1 LLLKI
6 QSLFYGVRVLTKKST
21 TESVIYSVQS
31 LKELND
37 VIVPQFD
44 NYPPLGLTK
53 KRADFIL
60 FKEVLELMNT
70 REHHTMEGLA
80 KIVNIKASMNKGLS
94 EQLKEQFLDVVP
106 VQRPIVEI
114 SQFHVSNPS

>member
-1 LLLKI
+1 
-6 QSLFYGVRVLTKKST
+6 
-21 TESVIYSVQS
+21 
-31 LKELND
+31 

-44 NYPPLGLTK
+44 KYPLLTK
-53 KRADFIL
+53 KRAEFIL

>member
-1 LLLKI
+1 M
-6 QSLFYGVRVLTKKST
+6 
-21 TESVIYSVQS
+21 
-31 LKELND
+31 
-37 VIVPQFD
+37 IVPQFD
-44 NYPPLGLTK
+44 KYPLLHLRNEKQMLLTK

-70 REHHTMEGLA
+70 REHFTMEGLA